1 MYIHIHTVY
10 KYVYIVLIDIAF
22 IYSINTIITR
32 RLNTRLK
39 RKKRLK
45 RNNVLILVAFIHP

>member
-1 MYIHIHTVY
+1 MYIYIHTVY

>member
-10 KYVYIVLIDIAF
+10 TYVYIVLIDIAF
-22 IYSINTIITR
+22 IYSVNTIITR
-32 RLNTRLK
+32 RLNT
-39 RKKRLK
+39 